1 MARVIR
7 PRDTKTIDFY
17 GVGFDD
23 VEGIVEGIA
32 GVTGNVDDTG
42 ERVLTGAFT
51 KSIADHRGNF
61 SRVPMGI
68 DHEVGVGLT
77 QDMQE
82 VGRSDLPREVQRQ
95 YPDATGGLYCKG
107 QVVLSDTNITLLKRM
122 NQRMSGGKPVH
133 MSFTYST
140 ITSAKATEPG
150 VVDLAEVAVHEWG
163 PAWRKRPANSAARL
177 TSVKALGNTD
187 VDAKGLAGSYE
198 DLGESIMDAV
208 RSAGLVPA
216 GGYGYVVGAFPG
228 YAVVNVAAADQPSIT
243 LRIDWSEMSGQI
255 VLGAVSEVEI
265 EQVVVPAVAKAMEVG
280 ALMEVVDRYAVGF
293 KAGRMFS
300 QANLDELDAA
310 LKSLQKLWDRATTV
324 RTEDTGGTGNLPT
337 GDAPAAKAV
346 EAADDPTMDLQ
357 ALQWDLAILET
368 RAAAA
373 AIGG

>member
-1 MARVIR
+1 MGRSIR
-7 PRDTKTIDFY
+7 PRQSKSIDFY

-42 ERVLTGAFT
+42 ERVLSGAFAKT
-51 KSIADHRGNF
+51 IADHSANF
-61 SRVPMGI
+61 GRVPMGI
-68 DHEVGVGLT
+68 DHQVGVGLT
-77 QDMQE
+77 QEMAE

-107 QVVLSDTNITLLKRM
+107 QVVLSDANIALLRSM
-122 NQRMSGGKPVH
+122 NERMSTGNPVH

-140 ITSAKATEPG
+140 IRSAKAREPG
-150 VVDLAEVAVHEWG
+150 VTDLAEVAVHEWG
-163 PAWRKRPANSAARL
+163 PTWRHPPANRAARL
-177 TSVKALGNTD
+177 TSVKSLTGND
-187 VDAKGLAGSYE
+187 VDSKAIAGSYE

-216 GGYGYVVGAFPG
+216 GGYGYVVGTFPG
-228 YAVVNVAAADQPSIT
+228 YAVVNVAAADQPSTT
-243 LRIDWSEMSGQI
+243 LRIDWVEMSGQI

-265 EQVVVPAVAKAMEVG
+265 EQVVVPAVAKAMDVG
-280 ALMEVVDRYAVGF
+280 ALTDVVNRYALGF

-310 LKSLQKLWDRATTV
+310 LKSLQKLWDRATAM
-324 RTEDTGGTGNLPT
+324 RTSDTPGTG
-337 GDAPAAKAV
+337 DEPAAKAV
-346 EAADDPTMDLQ
+346 EAATDPAMATQ
-357 ALQWDLAILET
+357 TLQWDLAILET